1 MQKVIA
7 AISVLLITIGAV
19 TGYFSWQISET
30 YQQTQSEVVAE
41 INSSLNSHNMQLNC
55 IASTK
60 WLGLV
65 RNETCTLERVSRPL
79 VLLEF
84 WQHMVITPLWIQ
96 ANFGV
101 NPDKGFAIDIFD
113 LKPLFLEQSGAWRLA
128 YGKQNIK
135 FTYHTGTLS
144 NTSMPSTEVLITP
157 LKFSGTIS
165 INSPYESQIR
175 LSLAELKFEQL
186 SQKLHLQN
194 LDLQLSSLQK
204 QQTRFLERTEISFN
218 HFEYANIGT
227 SLSVNHLVAKQA
239 NMLDANKLAS
249 LNSIEFEGL
258 RIHSEESDIRFN
270 SNKINFYLD
279 KINWLSFE
287 KLSDQAKLTQLPSL
301 ADFDNLLTNELL
313 FSLDKFETDFIYQDR
328 TSALLGASGDIKLKG
343 DLRISASN
351 GQHPLKNL
359 DQRVKAKFKL
369 NLSDSLM
376 LGPHAGLM
384 MDFVDEGWLYQQGRR
399 LVSNIYYSNSKL
411 LANGNIVSSLAL
423 FPVFEEDH

>member
-1 MQKVIA
+1 MQKAIA
-7 AISVLLITIGAV
+7 AIFTLLIIIEAV
-19 TGYFSWQISET
+19 TGYFGWQISET
-30 YQQTQSEVVAE
+30 YQQAQTEVVAE

-55 IASTK
+55 TANTE
-60 WLGLV
+60 WLGLI
-65 RNETCTLERVSRPL
+65 RNEACTLERISRPL

-84 WQHMVITPLWIQ
+84 WQHMIITPLWIQ

-113 LKPLFLEQSGAWRLA
+113 LKPLFLEQSGTWRLA
-128 YGKQNIK
+128 YGKQSIK
-135 FTYHTGTLS
+135 FSYHTGTLN

-157 LKFSGTIS
+157 LNLSGTIN
-165 INSPYESQIR
+165 IDSPYDSQVRLR
-175 LSLAELKFEQL
+175 LSELKFEQL
-186 SQKLHLQN
+186 SQKLHIQN

-204 QQTRFLERTEISFN
+204 QQTRFVERSEISFS
-218 HFEYANIGT
+218 HFEHANIGT

-239 NMLDANKLAS
+239 NMLDGNKLAS
-249 LNSIEFEGL
+249 LNNIEFEGL

-279 KINWLSFE
+279 NINWSNF
-287 KLSDQAKLTQLPSL
+287 KKISDQAKFTQLPPL
-301 ADFDNLLTNELL
+301 VGFDNLLADELL
-313 FSLDKFETDFIYQDR
+313 FSLEKFETDFIYQDR

-423 FPVFEEDH
+423 FPVFEEEH